1 MPTDSWQ
8 GMRPAKT
15 GFFVRSLPGESQ
27 NFHVQRIVCFDR
39 PGLGYT
45 FHLEDYFLSMSE
57 KEKRKMFISVLPGEQ
72 VEVAIME
79 DGVVV
84 EYYVEMLHQT
94 KTKGNIYKGKIHNVD
109 QALQAAFINY
119 GAEKNG
125 FLQVDEVHPEYYLSE
140 VPARGK
146 YPPLQKVL
154 KAGQDV
160 LVQVVKEPTGSKG
173 AFLTTYLSIPGRYF
187 VLTPGRE
194 QLGISRKIEDD
205 KERERLRGIVEEF
218 KLDEG
223 LGVIVRTV
231 SEGQSKSSLSRDLQF
246 LKRLWK
252 DIRKRGI
259 GSESPCVIYEE
270 KDLAF
275 RAIRDYL
282 TPDIAE
288 CWVDDEETSVQLI
301 EFSAL
306 IFPRRKT
313 FIKVHTETER
323 TLFERFRIEAQLQK
337 IFSRHVTL
345 PSGGQLVIDHTEALT
360 AIDINS
366 GKIGGE
372 KNFKEMALRTNIE
385 AAQEIPHQLML
396 RDIGG
401 QIVVDFIEMKDGKHI
416 RDVEKVLRQA
426 LKVDRAR
433 TDIGRISKFGLLE
446 IVRQRLGTSALSN
459 SLEPCPHCA
468 GAGTRRNLEWRSMQA
483 LKDMY
488 RELRKDRSTEPF
500 TYQTDA
506 DLMQY
511 LLNRKREKLMHYEQL
526 FMRKI
531 FIAPSAIAS
540 CAFC

>member
-1 MPTDSWQ
+1 
-8 GMRPAKT
+8 
-15 GFFVRSLPGESQ
+15 
-27 NFHVQRIVCFDR
+27 
-39 PGLGYT
+39 
-45 FHLEDYFLSMSE
+45 MSD
-57 KEKRKMFISVLPGEQ
+57 KLKRKMFISVLPDEQ
-72 VEVAIME
+72 VEVVIAE
-79 DGVVV
+79 DGLVI
-84 EYYVEMLHQT
+84 EYYVEMLHQS
-94 KTKGNIYKGKIHNVD
+94 KTKGNIYKGRIHNVD

-119 GAEKNG
+119 GADKNG
-125 FLQVDEVHPEYYLSE
+125 FLQVDEVHPEYYLE
-140 VPARGK
+140 DIPARGK

-154 KAGQDV
+154 KPGQDI
-160 LVQVVKEPTGSKG
+160 LVQVVKEPTGTKG

-205 KERERLRGIVEEF
+205 KERSRLKEIVEEL

-223 LGVIVRTV
+223 LGIIVRTV
-231 SEGQSKSSLSRDLQF
+231 SEAQSKTSLSRDLQF

-252 DIRKRGI
+252 DIHKKGNMA
-259 GSESPCVIYEE
+259 SSPALVYEE
-270 KDLAF
+270 RDLAF

-288 CWVDDEETSVQLI
+288 CWVDDSQTAKQI
-301 EFSAL
+301 TEFVAL

-313 FIKVHTETER
+313 FIRVHTETDR
-323 TLFERFRIEAQLQK
+323 TLFDRFHIEPQLQK
-337 IFSRHVTL
+337 IFNRQVNL

-385 AAQEIPHQLML
+385 AAKEIPNQLML

-416 RDVEKVLRQA
+416 REVEKVLRQA

-446 IVRQRLGTSALSN
+446 IVRQRLGNSALSV
-459 SLEPCPHCA
+459 SLEPCPYCA
-468 GAGTRRNLEWRSMQA
+468 GAGTRHNLEWRSMQA
-483 LKDMY
+483 LKHIY
-488 RELRKDRSTEPF
+488 RELRKNKQTEP
-500 TYQTDA
+500 YAYETDTE
-506 DLMQY
+506 LMQY
-511 LLNRKREKLMHYEQL
+511 LLNRKREKLTQFESV
-526 FMRKI
+526 FGRKI
-531 FIAPSAIAS
+531 FIVPVSTPMCS
-540 CAFC
+540 FR

>member
-1 MPTDSWQ
+1 
-8 GMRPAKT
+8 
-15 GFFVRSLPGESQ
+15 
-27 NFHVQRIVCFDR
+27 
-39 PGLGYT
+39 
-45 FHLEDYFLSMSE
+45 MSD
-57 KEKRKMFISVLPGEQ
+57 KLTRKMFISVLPGEQ
-72 VEVAIME
+72 VEVAIVQ

-84 EYYVEMLHQT
+84 EYYVEMLHQS
-94 KTKGNIYKGKIHNVD
+94 KTKGNIYKGKIHNID

-119 GAEKNG
+119 GATKNG
-125 FLQVDEVHPEYYLSE
+125 FLQVDEVHPEYYQSD
-140 VPARGK
+140 VTTRGK

-154 KAGQDV
+154 KPGQEV

-187 VLTPGRE
+187 VLTPGHE
-194 QLGISRKIEDD
+194 QLGISRKIEDE
-205 KERERLRGIVEEF
+205 KERARLKEVVEEL

-252 DIRKRGI
+252 DIRKKAI
-259 GSESPCVIYEE
+259 ASPSPSQVYEE

-288 CWVDDEETSVQLI
+288 CWVDDETTAQQI
-301 EFSAL
+301 MDFAAL

-313 FIKVHTETER
+313 FIKAHSETDR
-323 TLFERFRIEAQLQK
+323 ALFERFHIESQLQK
-337 IFSRHVTL
+337 IFSRAVSL
-345 PSGGQLVIDHTEALT
+345 PSGGQLVIDHAEALT

-385 AAQEIPHQLML
+385 AAREIPNQLML

-401 QIVVDFIEMKDGKHI
+401 QVVVDFIEMKDGKHI
-416 RDVEKVLRQA
+416 REVEREIRQA

-446 IVRQRLGTSALSN
+446 IVRQRLGTSALST
-459 SLEPCPHCA
+459 SLEACPHCA
-468 GAGTRRNLEWRSMQA
+468 GTGNRRNLEWRSMRA
-483 LKDMY
+483 LKAIY
-488 RELRKDRSTEPF
+488 RDLRKDKQVEPF
-500 TYQTDA
+500 TYMTDA
-506 DLMQY
+506 DLMHY
-511 LLNRKREKLMHYEQL
+511 LVNRKREKLMELEEQ
-526 FMRKI
+526 FERKI
-531 FIAPSAIAS
+531 FIMPTVTPT

>member
-1 MPTDSWQ
+1 MT
-8 GMRPAKT
+8 
-15 GFFVRSLPGESQ
+15 
-27 NFHVQRIVCFDR
+27 
-39 PGLGYT
+39 
-45 FHLEDYFLSMSE
+45 E
-57 KEKRKMFISVLPGEQ
+57 KQKRKMFISVLPGEQ

-79 DGVVV
+79 DGIVV
-84 EYYVEMLHQT
+84 EYYVEMLHQS

-119 GAEKNG
+119 GADKNG
-125 FLQVDEVHPEYYLSE
+125 FLQVDEVHPEYYLTD
-140 VPARGK
+140 VPTRGK

-154 KAGQDV
+154 KPGQEV

-194 QLGISRKIEDD
+194 QLGISRKIEDE
-205 KERERLRGIVEEF
+205 KERERLKDIVEEL

-231 SEGQSKSSLSRDLQF
+231 SEAQSKSSLSRDLQF

-252 DIRKRGI
+252 DIRKKGI
-259 GSESPCVIYEE
+259 SSESPAVIYEE

-288 CWVDDEETSVQLI
+288 CWVDDDETAAQI
-301 EFSAL
+301 TDFATL

-313 FIKVHTETER
+313 FIKVHTETDK
-323 TLFERFRIEAQLQK
+323 TLFERFRIEPQLQK
-337 IFSRHVTL
+337 IFSRTVTL
-345 PSGGQLVIDHTEALT
+345 PSGGQLVIDHSEALT

-385 AAQEIPHQLML
+385 AAKEIPNQLML

-401 QIVVDFIEMKDGKHI
+401 QVVVDFIEMKDGKHI
-416 RDVEKVLRQA
+416 REVEKVLRQA

-446 IVRQRLGTSALSN
+446 IVRQRLGTSALSA
-459 SLEPCPHCA
+459 SLEPCPHCS

-483 LKDMY
+483 LKDIY
-488 RELRKDRSTEPF
+488 RELRKDRLSEPF
-500 TYQTDA
+500 SYQTDA
-506 DLMQY
+506 ELMQY
-511 LLNRKREKLMHYEQL
+511 LLNRKREKLMEYERA
-526 FMRKI
+526 FGRKI
-531 FIAPSAIAS
+531 FISPLAAPACS
-540 CAFC
+540 FC

>member
-1 MPTDSWQ
+1 
-8 GMRPAKT
+8 
-15 GFFVRSLPGESQ
+15 
-27 NFHVQRIVCFDR
+27 
-39 PGLGYT
+39 
-45 FHLEDYFLSMSE
+45 MSE
-57 KEKRKMFISVLPGEQ
+57 EQKRKMFISVLPGEQ
-72 VEVAIME
+72 VEVAIVE
-79 DGVVV
+79 DGVVI
-84 EYYVEMLHQT
+84 EYYVEMLHQS
-94 KTKGNIYKGKIHNVD
+94 KTRGNIYKGKIHNID

-119 GAEKNG
+119 GADKNG
-125 FLQVDEVHPEYYLSE
+125 FLQVDEVHPEYYLEDVS
-140 VPARGK
+140 ARGK

-154 KAGQDV
+154 KPGQEV

-194 QLGISRKIEDD
+194 QLGISRKIEDE
-205 KERERLRGIVEEF
+205 KERARLKDIVDEL

-231 SEGQSKSSLSRDLQF
+231 SETQSKSSLSRDLQF

-252 DIRKRGI
+252 EVRKKGI
-259 GSESPCVIYEE
+259 ASESPALVYEE

-288 CWVDDEETSVQLI
+288 CWVDDDETATRVK
-301 EFSAL
+301 ESATL

-313 FIKVHTETER
+313 FVKVHGETDK
-323 TLFERFRIEAQLQK
+323 TLFERFRIEPQLQK
-337 IFSRHVTL
+337 IFGRSVNL
-345 PSGGQLVIDHTEALT
+345 PSGGQLVFDHTEALT

-401 QIVVDFIEMKDGKHI
+401 QIVVDFIEMKEGKHV
-416 RDVEKVLRQA
+416 REVEKVLRQA

-446 IVRQRLGTSALSN
+446 IVRQRLGSSALSG
-459 SLEPCPHCA
+459 SLEPCPHCE
-468 GAGTRRNLEWRSMQA
+468 GTGTRRNLEWRSMQA
-483 LKDMY
+483 LKDIY
-488 RELRKDRSTEPF
+488 RELRRNKQTEPL
-500 TYQTDA
+500 THETDA
-506 DLMQY
+506 ELSQY
-511 LLNRKREKLMHYEQL
+511 LLNRKREKLME
-526 FMRKI
+526 FETMFGRKI
-531 FIAPSAIAS
+531 FVVPALSARHS
-540 CAFC
+540 L

>member
-1 MPTDSWQ
+1 
-8 GMRPAKT
+8 
-15 GFFVRSLPGESQ
+15 
-27 NFHVQRIVCFDR
+27 
-39 PGLGYT
+39 
-45 FHLEDYFLSMSE
+45 MSD
-57 KEKRKMFISVLPGEQ
+57 KLARKMFISVLPDEL
-72 VEVAIME
+72 VEVAIMQN
-79 DGVVV
+79 GVVS
-84 EYYVEMLHQT
+84 EYYVEMLHQS
-94 KTKGNIYKGKIHNVD
+94 KTKGNIYRARIHNVD

-119 GAEKNG
+119 GADKNG
-125 FLQVDEVHPEYYLSE
+125 FLQVDEVHPEYYQGD
-140 VPARGK
+140 VPGRGK

-154 KAGQDV
+154 KPGQEL

-194 QLGISRKIEDD
+194 QLGISRKIEDE
-205 KERERLRGIVEEF
+205 KERGRLKDVVEEL

-259 GSESPCVIYEE
+259 AAESPSLIYEE

-282 TPDIAE
+282 TPDVAE
-288 CWVDDEETSVQLI
+288 CWADDAETAKQI
-301 EFSAL
+301 TEFSTL

-313 FIKVHTETER
+313 FIKVHTETDK
-323 TLFERFRIEAQLQK
+323 TLFERFRIEGQLQK

-372 KNFKEMALRTNIE
+372 KNFKEMALRTNVE
-385 AAQEIPHQLML
+385 AAQEIPNQLML

-401 QIVVDFIEMKDGKHI
+401 QIVVDFIEMKDSKHV
-416 RDVEKVLRQA
+416 REVEKVFRQA

-433 TDIGRISKFGLLE
+433 TDVGRISKFGLME
-446 IVRQRLGTSALSN
+446 IVRQRLGNSALSS
-459 SLEPCPHCA
+459 SLEPCPYCT

-483 LKDMY
+483 LKDIY
-488 RELRKDRSTEPF
+488 RELRKDKLAEPF
-500 TYQTDA
+500 IYQTDSE
-506 DLMQY
+506 LMQY
-511 LLNRKREKLMHYEQL
+511 LLNRKREKLMEYEKL
-526 FMRKI
+526 FSRRI
-531 FIAPSAIAS
+531 DIVPATNLT